1 MWLAVGASRPRASTW
16 LSSTRRQFKTLLEE
30 YQTGMRKEKCD
41 AVMSKV
47 NGWLAPCL
55 VSQRKSAPRSSG
67 RDARARDET
76 PTSGVVCLDVASK
89 TAHHANTKADCG
101 KDARAD
107 SWLRH
112 SFDCIT

>member
-30 YQTGMRKEKCD
+30 SNRNERN
-41 AVMSKV
+41 AVKR